1 MADPQVQA
9 NDEQEIA
16 EAQNSLVDLLYDVVA
31 QGATTRLGGFV
42 YRRIDSVLSTV
53 EKTAKWS
60 LPQPVPT
67 EGDEANSDGSKI
79 SAPPLIRPLPWM
91 LFLPALV
98 VMRMVRVGLSLLA
111 LMVGR
116 PPVTPASVVHFVQ
129 NKRRKLRALK
139 YRGQKLG
146 RISRAE
152 AKADDELQ
160 TTWLSR
166 IIMPLRTIVCRPGR
180 VVVTP
185 HRHHHRHAHRQQ
197 NQQQQQQQDQQ
208 PGWKRNAHERD
219 VDDDDDSGHEVD
231 EGTVSELLDKYADDA
246 GDSSFHADSAS
257 GESSDSSLSE
267 QEKSA
272 TEDVPSKP
280 PASEPA
286 RKESNGHAHKEGS
299 QARRKS
305 DLNVESASKPAEN
318 GSVDGSKKQD
328 AAKEPASAQNEPA
341 AKEPE
346 KAEAKEGKPKATE
359 NGSSDGSKNQDAAKE
374 ERQKQESNKP
384 KPNSTASDSERTD
397 SKQTSVAG
405 GQKNQQEEDAAKAQ
419 SMSDVKTNFQQKN
432 KQQQQQQQN
441 QQQNQPQHANANGG
455 SGGKKQ
461 KRPSQGHQA

>member
-16 EAQNSLVDLLYDVVA
+16 EAQNSLTDLLYDVVA

-60 LPQPVPT
+60 LPQPVLDG
-67 EGDEANSDGSKI
+67 GDEASSDGSKI

-152 AKADDELQ
+152 AKAEDELQ

-180 VVVTP
+180 VV
-185 HRHHHRHAHRQQ
+185 RQQ
-197 NQQQQQQQDQQ
+197 NQQQDQQQ
-208 PGWKRNAHERD
+208 PGRKRNAQERD
-219 VDDDDDSGHEVD
+219 VDDDDESGPEVD

-272 TEDVPSKP
+272 VEDVPSKP
-280 PASEPA
+280 ASEPA
-286 RKESNGHAHKEGS
+286 KKESNGHAPKEGS

-305 DLNVESASKPAEN
+305 DLNVESAPKPAEN
-318 GSVDGSKKQD
+318 GSVDSSKKQD
-328 AAKEPASAQNEPA
+328 ATKEPAT
-341 AKEPE
+341 KEPE
-346 KAEAKEGKPKATE
+346 KAEVKEDKPKATE
-359 NGSSDGSKNQDAAKE
+359 NGSTDGSKSQDAAKE
-374 ERQKQESNKP
+374 ERQKQEANKP
-384 KPNSTASDSERTD
+384 KLNSTASDSERTD

-405 GQKNQQEEDAAKAQ
+405 QKNQQEEDAAKNQ

-432 KQQQQQQQN
+432 KQQQPN
-441 QQQNQPQHANANGG
+441 QPQNQPQQTNANGG
-455 SGGKKQ
+455 TGGKKQ
-461 KRPSQGHQA
+461 KRPSQGHQ